1 MPTEFETPNAVMRTY
16 ASPSL
21 TGSPLAVWRAE
32 MAPGSAGPEHAASA
46 EQVIVVLDGE
56 LTASVDQRSSVL
68 AAGESLVVEAGVQRR
83 LSNAGTTPVA
93 FLACS
98 PPAPTATR
106 PGGSP
111 EPIPWAC

>member
-21 TGSPLAVWRAE
+21 TGSPLSVWRAE
-32 MAPGSAGPEHAASA
+32 MAPGAAGPEHAASA
-46 EQVIVVLDGE
+46 EQVIVVLAGE
-56 LTASVDQRSSVL
+56 LTAAVAQRSSVL
-68 AAGESLVVEAGVQRR
+68 AAGDSLVIAAGVQRR
-83 LSNAGTTPVA
+83 LSNAGPAPVA
-93 FLACS
+93 FMACS

-111 EPIPWAC
+111 EPIPWAR